1 MKKYEEQFILAK
13 QLHLSGKI
21 IDSQK
26 IYLNLIKK
34 FKTND
39 KLFFL
44 LGTTFLQLKNYN
56 EAIKYLGISINLN
69 DKFSDSYN
77 NIGIA
82 LAELKKYSEAI
93 LNYNK
98 AISLKENYI
107 DAYLNKGISLYKL
120 KKNDEAIKVTQLV
133 IKLDSSN
140 AKAYNNLGNILQNT
154 GKKKESIEAY
164 NKAIKINSEYLEAMN
179 NLAGVLDNLKLY
191 DKALIYYYKIFSK
204 NPNFEGLL
212 GKIISSKMHIY
223 DWDNYIEII
232 SKIKKQINEKKIAVK
247 GLFINYLTDDLNLI
261 KLNSESFILKEVLDP
276 KIDLVKFKDF
286 SDLGKLKKLDKN
298 INKLK
303 IGYFSSDFNEHVVLQ
318 TMANIFK
325 NHDNNK
331 FELYAFSHG
340 KKEDDLWRNKIR
352 PYFKKFY
359 IINDMDDI
367 QAVRLARDEKIDIAI
382 NLTGLTKNHRTN
394 LFIKRVAPI
403 QINYLGYPGTMG
415 TKSMD
420 YIIADKIIIPE
431 IEKKYYFEKVK
442 YLPECYIPES
452 KNLFLKATKNY
463 TRIDFNLPKNKIIF
477 CAIHNPLK
485 LNPKIFSV
493 WIKILKRSNDSVLWI
508 SANTEKSKKNLLA
521 ELEKNKINIDRIIFA
536 EKVKENS
543 DHLKRLELADIFLD
557 THPYNSHSTSYDYIN
572 AGLPMITLKGNSFAS
587 RVAASIY
594 SSLKLNELIAKTETE
609 YENIAVE
616 LANNKFK
623 LKKIRDKI
631 KKNISNSNLFKSKEF
646 TKELEKVY
654 LEIFN
659 ENI

>member
-1 MKKYEEQFILAK
+1 MKKDEEQFNLAK
-13 QLHLSGKI
+13 RLHLSGKI
-21 IDSQK
+21 TESQK
-26 IYLNLIKK
+26 IYLSLIKRYK
-34 FKTND
+34 NND
-39 KLFFL
+39 KLYFL
-44 LGTTFLQLKNYN
+44 LGTTFLQIKNYN
-56 EAIKYLGISINLN
+56 EAIKYLSASIDLN
-69 DKFSDSYN
+69 NNFSDSYN

-93 LNYNK
+93 FNYNK
-98 AISLKENYI
+98 AITLKENYI

-120 KKNDEAIKVTQLV
+120 KKNDEGIKTTELV
-133 IKLDSSN
+133 IKLDPTN
-140 AKAYNNLGNILQNT
+140 AKAYNNLGNIFQNI
-154 GKKKESIEAY
+154 GKLDESIKAY
-164 NKAIKINSEYLEAMN
+164 NKAIKINSGYLEAMN
-179 NLAGVLDNLKLY
+179 NLAGVLDKLKLY
-191 DKALIYYYKIFSK
+191 DKALTYYYKVFSQD
-204 NPNFEGLL
+204 PNFEGIL
-212 GKIISSKMHIY
+212 GKIISSKLHIY
-223 DWDNYIEII
+223 DWNNFTEII
-232 SKIKKQINEKKIAVK
+232 NKIKTQLLEKKIVLE

-261 KLNSESFILKEVLDP
+261 KLNSESYILKEVLDP
-276 KIDLVKFKDF
+276 KIGLAKYKD
-286 SDLGKLKKLDKN
+286 SNNLGTLKKLDKN
-298 INKLK
+298 LKKIK
-303 IGYFSSDFNEHVVLQ
+303 IGYFSADFNNHVVLQ
-318 TMANIFK
+318 IMADIFK

-340 KKEDDLWRNKIR
+340 KKEDDSWRNKIK
-352 PYFKKFY
+352 PFFKKFY
-359 IINDMDDI
+359 IINDMDDA

-382 NLTGLTKNHRTN
+382 NLTGITKNHRTN
-394 LFIKRVAPI
+394 IFIKRVAPI

-493 WIKILKRSNDSVLWI
+493 WIKILKRSSDSILWI

-521 ELEKNKINIDRIIFA
+521 ELERNRINIDRIVFA